1 MNIKKEFEKNIE
13 NFTSDLSGLI
23 AIPSIATDAD
33 GDFPF
38 GKEVQRA
45 FDYMLNLATSMG
57 FQTKNIDNFG
67 GHIDWPGAGE
77 GVMGIVGHIDVV
89 PVGKGWSVDPF
100 GGIVKDGW
108 VYGRGAQDDKGP
120 TMVGLYAMKILKD
133 LGFQPMKTVR
143 LILGLDEES
152 NWDGM
157 KYYLEHE
164 KAPDFGIVPD
174 ADFPLVQ
181 CEKGLLEF
189 DLVRPNKGWQN
200 AGTKGTALTLE
211 SMSGGSAP
219 NMVAA
224 FTEARISGE
233 KSGLDQAAASLQAK
247 AEKMEY
253 PIKTYFEGAH
263 LVLETTGISAH
274 AALPDRGRNAI
285 SMTME
290 LLGDLTFGND
300 DANDLIEFY
309 NQKIG
314 FALDGSKMACDME
327 DKLSGCLTY
336 NVGKVAFSQQETRL
350 TVDIRYPVTKSQ
362 ELVTQALEA
371 GLAGTGFK
379 LEVFDHIHSIY
390 QESDNPVVVTLI
402 DIYREISG
410 DRETQPSIIGGATF
424 ARAIPNCMAYGALFP
439 GDPELEHQVDERVE
453 IAQLLRAGQIYAE
466 AIYRL
471 TK

>member
-1 MNIKKEFEKNIE
+1 MNIKREFDKNIE

-23 AIPSIATDAD
+23 AIPSIATDPD

-45 FDYMLNLATSMG
+45 FDYILNLATSMG

-67 GHIDWPGAGE
+67 GHIDWPGTEE

-89 PVGKGWSVDPF
+89 PAGKGWSMDPF
-100 GGIVKDGW
+100 GGVVKDGW
-108 VYGRGAQDDKGP
+108 LYGRGAQDDKGP

-133 LGFQPMKTVR
+133 LGFQPKKTVR

-152 NWDGM
+152 SWDGM

-189 DLVRPNKGWQN
+189 DLVRSNKGWHEADTN
-200 AGTKGTALTLE
+200 KTALKLE
-211 SMSGGSAP
+211 SMTGGSAP

-224 FTEARISGE
+224 FTEVRISGE
-233 KSGLDQAAASLQAK
+233 KENLEKVATTLQVK
-247 AEKMEY
+247 AEQLHY
-253 PIKTYFEGAH
+253 PIKSYFDGDH
-263 LVLETTGISAH
+263 LVLETTGVSAH
-274 AALPDRGRNAI
+274 AALPERGRNAI
-285 SMTME
+285 SMTMD
-290 LLGDLTFGND
+290 LLGDLVFAND
-300 DANDLIEFY
+300 DANHMIQFY

-314 FALDGSKMACDME
+314 FALDGAKMACDME
-327 DKLSGCLTY
+327 DELSGCLSY
-336 NVGKVAFSQQETRL
+336 NVGKIAFNQQETRL
-350 TVDIRYPVTKSQ
+350 TADIRYPVTKSQ
-362 ELVTQALEA
+362 ELVSQALEA
-371 GLAGTGFK
+371 GLAGTGFV

-390 QESDNPVVVTLI
+390 QESDHPVVVTLI